1 MSTADARPGNTPG
14 GAPDDAALP
23 GAALLQQPRRFVAVL
38 SSGVC
43 NALLREWLDPGARL
57 VDSRV
62 AIRRYVPGKRC
73 LFELELLIARGGA
86 AAVETRTVMGKLYA
100 GDEGAQVYDTLCRLW
115 ASGFSTGPLT
125 VPRPLAYEP
134 DWRLLLLGQARGV
147 LFQQLLLAY
156 QATGDRRQATDRLEA
171 PDACRLTP
179 VAWTVEVCTAVER
192 AAAWLVKLHTSGVT
206 GRRWYTFDRHL
217 HTLGVWQGHLVEVY
231 PEAMSPLAAVLGRI
245 EARGRALS
253 GWEPAPTH
261 RDFSPDNLIVDGTQL
276 SAVDF
281 DEFCQYDPL
290 FDVAHLVAHLRL
302 LGLTSS
308 ATPAQQ
314 GRTDTLAHPS
324 GRVMVQRF
332 DELAKRF
339 QMAYEARAQEYCAA
353 RVRLYEAIT
362 YVKLAHI
369 IACVT
374 RPRGWQQT
382 GALLLREAQRTV

>member
-1 MSTADARPGNTPG
+1 MSTTDARPGNTPG

-23 GAALLQQPRRFVAVL
+23 GVLLLQQPRRFAAVL
-38 SSGVC
+38 SSGLC
-43 NALLREWLDPGARL
+43 HTLLQEWLDPGARL

-62 AIRRYVPGKRC
+62 AIRRHVPGKRC
-73 LFELELLIARGGA
+73 LFELELVMARGGA
-86 AAVETRTVMGKLYA
+86 EAVETRTVMGKLYA
-100 GDEGAQVYDTLCRLW
+100 GDEGAQVYDTLRRLW
-115 ASGFSTGPLT
+115 ASGFSNGPLT
-125 VPRPLAYEP
+125 VPRPIAYEP
-134 DWRLLLLGQARGV
+134 DWRLLLLSQARGV
-147 LFQQLLLAY
+147 LFQQLLLATP
-156 QATGDRRQATDRLEA
+156 ALVADGRPKAEGGSGPPSPGVRLS
-171 PDACRLTP
+171 PSID
-179 VAWTVEVCTAVER
+179 VSTAVER
-192 AAAWLVKLHTSGVT
+192 SAAWLVKLHTSGVM

-231 PEAMSPLAAVLGRI
+231 PEATSPLAAVLGRI

-261 RDFSPDNLIVDGTQL
+261 RDFSPDNLIFDGTQL
-276 SAVDF
+276 SVVDF

-308 ATPAQQ
+308 VTPALQD
-314 GRTDTLAHPS
+314 RTGALAHPS

-332 DELAKRF
+332 DELATRF

-353 RVRLYEAIT
+353 RVQLYEAIT